1 MVKPVSKTAA
11 RPQQKAT
18 PEQAEALAKQ
28 LADRPYGSEAPV
40 SAPEPKQE
48 KAKSFSMS
56 LPPALYQRLEE
67 QAYANKRSG
76 VGPKTVSGIIREALA
91 AAGYVEN

>member
-1 MVKPVSKTAA
+1 MVKPLSRTASGSP
-11 RPQQKAT
+11 PQQKAT

-28 LADRPYGSEAPV
+28 LADRPYGSEAA
-40 SAPEPKQE
+40 APEPKE

-67 QAYANKRSG
+67 KAFANKRRG
-76 VGPKTVSGIIREALA
+76 EGPKTVSGLIREALA
-91 AAGYVEN
+91 AAGYE

>member
-1 MVKPVSKTAA
+1 MVKPRSQTASGS
-11 RPQQKAT
+11 PQQQKAT

-28 LADRPYGSEAPV
+28 LADRPYGSEAT
-40 SAPEPKQE
+40 APEPKVQE

-67 QAYANKRSG
+67 QAFANKRSG
-76 VGPKTVSGIIREALA
+76 AGPKTVSGIIREALA
-91 AAGYVEN
+91 AAGYE